1 MLDYKDIIEAKNRIS
16 KYIYHTPLEK
26 SIYLSNNNTNIYLKL
41 ENQQK
46 MKCAKIRGALS
57 KITSL
62 NEEERNKGIMAI
74 SSGNHGAAVSYGA
87 NLLGIKSPTIYVP
100 KNTPKNKP
108 NFGLI

>member
-46 MKCAKIRGALS
+46 
-57 KITSL
+57 
-62 NEEERNKGIMAI
+62 NEMCQNKRC
-74 SSGNHGAAVSYGA
+74 
-87 NLLGIKSPTIYVP
+87 LK
-100 KNTPKNKP
+100 
-108 NFGLI
+108 

>member
-1 MLDYKDIIEAKNRIS
+1 
-16 KYIYHTPLEK
+16 
-26 SIYLSNNNTNIYLKL
+26 
-41 ENQQK
+41 

-100 KNTPKNKP
+100 KKYTKKTK
-108 NFGLI
+108 

>member
-26 SIYLSNNNTNIYLKL
+26 SIYLSNKDTNIYFKL

-46 MKCAKIRGALS
+46 MRCAKIRGALS

-62 NEEERNKGIMAI
+62 TKEEIEKGIMAI
-74 SSGNHGAAVSYGA
+74 SSGNH
-87 NLLGIKSPTIYVP
+87 
-100 KNTPKNKP
+100 
-108 NFGLI
+108 